1 MLDVVAAPP
10 PKPAANAAPASSA
23 RSVEKD
29 DAGFQGRLREALDL
43 PPEGDP
49 AQNIQAAPK
58 TLASA
63 NEKIPAANIAKAP
76 EGIAGTDAAGL
87 PPPAEALPPVELIPT
102 ALPAAFEAIA
112 PLTLPVIDSAVAAAQ
127 ADQALA
133 QIAPSP
139 ANVPTEL
146 VGMPLAS
153 GAILGQPSAD
163 QPGMPLQDAVLGD
176 GAQPVSTAPPM
187 TGSAVAAPTQSD
199 KGADKGAV
207 ALPPSQ
213 TAGMGAAATNTAAQ
227 LLEGAPPAAGDAAA
241 PSLPALVA
249 KDLLAKDQG
258 SPEWVLQ
265 DTFAN
270 ALAAGP
276 VQAVAGVA
284 AQKSQA
290 AGGAEA
296 PLPPALVATDLL
308 TKDQVPPDQALQ
320 DTLANVLAT
329 APAQAAAGAAAL
341 KPQAAGN
348 TSKREPI
355 APAEAALAATRPAEA
370 ASRLAQAFNA
380 TEAAADMKLVMAA
393 ETAEASLRLASLEAP
408 NPTGAKPS
416 GEARAEAVPM
426 AAFGFAPTDGMA
438 PRAEA
443 ALPSTN
449 LREAP
454 APMPARQLAP
464 VLVSLALGS
473 RDEALTIALDPVE
486 LGRVEVSIGQG
497 KEAGQ
502 VRIVA
507 ERPETLALLQRDQR
521 ELDRALNQSGLGDM
535 ARSLSFSLA
544 SDQGRHQ
551 QQGSAHGRGQRASMT
566 ISGVEA
572 DRAMSALP
580 ALYRNPN
587 ALIDIAV

>member
-1 MLDVVAAPP
+1 MLEAVAAPP
-10 PKPAANAAPASSA
+10 PKPAANAAQASSA

-29 DAGFQGRLREALDL
+29 DAGFQGALREALDL
-43 PPEGDP
+43 PPEGDR

-63 NEKIPAANIAKAP
+63 NENTPAANVAKAP

-87 PPPAEALPPVELIPT
+87 PPPAEAVPPVELIPT
-102 ALPAAFEAIA
+102 ALPAAFEANA
-112 PLTLPVIDSAVAAAQ
+112 PLTLPVIDRAVAAAQ

-153 GAILGQPSAD
+153 GAILGQPLAD
-163 QPGMPLQDAVLGD
+163 QPGMPLQDTVLGD
-176 GAQPVSTAPPM
+176 AAQSVSTAPPM
-187 TGSAVAAPTQSD
+187 TGSAVAALTQSD

-227 LLEGAPPAAGDAAA
+227 LLEGAPPA
-241 PSLPALVA
+241 LVA
-249 KDLLAKDQG
+249 K
-258 SPEWVLQ
+258 
-265 DTFAN
+265 
-270 ALAAGP
+270 
-276 VQAVAGVA
+276 
-284 AQKSQA
+284 
-290 AGGAEA
+290 
-296 PLPPALVATDLL
+296 DLL

-320 DTLANVLAT
+320 DTIANVLAT

-355 APAEAALAATRPAEA
+355 APAEAALAATKPAEA
-370 ASRLAQAFNA
+370 ASLLARAFNT
-380 TEAAADMKLVMAA
+380 TEAAAEMKLVMAS
-393 ETAEASLRLASLEAP
+393 ETAEAGLHLASLEAP
-408 NPTGAKPS
+408 KNVGAKPS
-416 GEARAEAVPM
+416 GETRAEAVPM
-426 AAFGFAPTDGMA
+426 AAYGFAPTDGMA
-438 PRAEA
+438 PRTEA
-443 ALPSTN
+443 PIPSTQA
-449 LREAP
+449 RELP

-464 VLVSLALGS
+464 VVVSLALG
-473 RDEALTIALDPVE
+473 RGDEALTIALDPVE

-502 VRIVA
+502 IRIVA

-544 SDQGRHQ
+544 SDQGRQ
-551 QQGSAHGRGQRASMT
+551 QHHGSAHGRGQRASMT
-566 ISGVEA
+566 IGGVEA
-572 DRAMSALP
+572 DRAMPILP
-580 ALYRNPN
+580 APLRNPN

>member
-23 RSVEKD
+23 RGVEKD
-29 DAGFQGRLREALDL
+29 DSGFQGRLREALDL

-63 NEKIPAANIAKAP
+63 NENIPAANIAKAP
-76 EGIAGTDAAGL
+76 EGFAGTDAAGL

-146 VGMPLAS
+146 VGMRLAS
-153 GAILGQPSAD
+153 GAILGEPSAD

-176 GAQPVSTAPPM
+176 AAQPVSTAPPM
-187 TGSAVAAPTQSD
+187 TGSAVA
-199 KGADKGAV
+199 
-207 ALPPSQ
+207 
-213 TAGMGAAATNTAAQ
+213 TNTAAQ
-227 LLEGAPPAAGDAAA
+227 LLEGAPPA
-241 PSLPALVA
+241 LVA
-249 KDLLAKDQG
+249 K
-258 SPEWVLQ
+258 
-265 DTFAN
+265 
-270 ALAAGP
+270 
-276 VQAVAGVA
+276 
-284 AQKSQA
+284 
-290 AGGAEA
+290 
-296 PLPPALVATDLL
+296 DLL

-370 ASRLAQAFNA
+370 ASLLARAFNT
-380 TEAAADMKLVMAA
+380 TEAAAEMKLVMAS
-393 ETAEASLRLASLEAP
+393 ETAEAGLHLASLEAP
-408 NPTGAKPS
+408 KNVGAKPS

-426 AAFGFAPTDGMA
+426 AAFGLTQTDGMA

-551 QQGSAHGRGQRASMT
+551 HQGSAHGRGQRASMT

>member
-23 RSVEKD
+23 RGVEKD
-29 DAGFQGRLREALDL
+29 DSGFQGRLREALDL

-163 QPGMPLQDAVLGD
+163 QPGMPLQDTVLGD

-241 PSLPALVA
+241 P
-249 KDLLAKDQG
+249 
-258 SPEWVLQ
+258 
-265 DTFAN
+265 
-270 ALAAGP
+270 
-276 VQAVAGVA
+276 
-284 AQKSQA
+284 
-290 AGGAEA
+290 
-296 PLPPALVATDLL
+296 LPPALVAKDLL

-370 ASRLAQAFNA
+370 ASLLARAFNT
-380 TEAAADMKLVMAA
+380 TEAAAEMKLVMAS
-393 ETAEASLRLASLEAP
+393 ETAEAGLHLASLEAP
-408 NPTGAKPS
+408 KNVGAKPS

-443 ALPSTN
+443 ALPSAN

>member
-1 MLDVVAAPP
+1 MLEAVAAPP
-10 PKPAANAAPASSA
+10 PKPAANAAQASSA

-29 DAGFQGRLREALDL
+29 DAGFQGVLREALDL
-43 PPEGDP
+43 PPEGDR

-63 NEKIPAANIAKAP
+63 NENIPAANVAKAP

-87 PPPAEALPPVELIPT
+87 PPPAEAVPPVELIPT

-112 PLTLPVIDSAVAAAQ
+112 PLTLPVIDRAVAAAQ

-139 ANVPTEL
+139 ANAPTEL

-153 GAILGQPSAD
+153 GAILGQPLAD
-163 QPGMPLQDAVLGD
+163 QPGMPLQDTILGD
-176 GAQPVSTAPPM
+176 AAQAVPTAPPM
-187 TGSAVAAPTQSD
+187 TGSAV
-199 KGADKGAV
+199 
-207 ALPPSQ
+207 
-213 TAGMGAAATNTAAQ
+213 ATNTAAQ
-227 LLEGAPPAAGDAAA
+227 LLEGAPPA
-241 PSLPALVA
+241 LVA
-249 KDLLAKDQG
+249 K
-258 SPEWVLQ
+258 
-265 DTFAN
+265 
-270 ALAAGP
+270 
-276 VQAVAGVA
+276 
-284 AQKSQA
+284 
-290 AGGAEA
+290 
-296 PLPPALVATDLL
+296 DLL

-355 APAEAALAATRPAEA
+355 APAEAALAATKPAEA
-370 ASRLAQAFNA
+370 ASLLARAFNT
-380 TEAAADMKLVMAA
+380 TEAAAEMKLVMAS
-393 ETAEASLRLASLEAP
+393 ETAEAGLHLASLEAP
-408 NPTGAKPS
+408 KNVGAKPS
-416 GEARAEAVPM
+416 GETRAEAVPM
-426 AAFGFAPTDGMA
+426 VAYGFAQTDGMA
-438 PRAEA
+438 PRTEA
-443 ALPSTN
+443 SVPSTQARD
-449 LREAP
+449 LP

-464 VLVSLALGS
+464 VVVSLVLG
-473 RDEALTIALDPVE
+473 RGDEALTIALDPVE

-502 VRIVA
+502 IRIVA

-544 SDQGRHQ
+544 SDQGRQ
-551 QQGSAHGRGQRASMT
+551 QHHGSAHGRGQRASMT
-566 ISGVEA
+566 IGGAEA
-572 DRAMSALP
+572 DRAMPILP
-580 ALYRNPN
+580 APLRNPN

>member
-1 MLDVVAAPP
+1 
-10 PKPAANAAPASSA
+10 
-23 RSVEKD
+23 
-29 DAGFQGRLREALDL
+29 
-43 PPEGDP
+43 
-49 AQNIQAAPK
+49 
-58 TLASA
+58 
-63 NEKIPAANIAKAP
+63 
-76 EGIAGTDAAGL
+76 
-87 PPPAEALPPVELIPT
+87 
-102 ALPAAFEAIA
+102 
-112 PLTLPVIDSAVAAAQ
+112 
-127 ADQALA
+127 
-133 QIAPSP
+133 
-139 ANVPTEL
+139 
-146 VGMPLAS
+146 
-153 GAILGQPSAD
+153 
-163 QPGMPLQDAVLGD
+163 
-176 GAQPVSTAPPM
+176 
-187 TGSAVAAPTQSD
+187 
-199 KGADKGAV
+199 
-207 ALPPSQ
+207 
-213 TAGMGAAATNTAAQ
+213 MGAAATNTAAQ

-241 PSLPALVA
+241 P
-249 KDLLAKDQG
+249 
-258 SPEWVLQ
+258 
-265 DTFAN
+265 
-270 ALAAGP
+270 
-276 VQAVAGVA
+276 
-284 AQKSQA
+284 
-290 AGGAEA
+290 
-296 PLPPALVATDLL
+296 LPPALVAKDLL

-370 ASRLAQAFNA
+370 ASLLARAFNT
-380 TEAAADMKLVMAA
+380 TEAAAEMKLVMAS
-393 ETAEASLRLASLEAP
+393 ETAEAGLHLASLEAP
-408 NPTGAKPS
+408 KNVGAKPS

-443 ALPSTN
+443 ALPSAN

>member
-1 MLDVVAAPP
+1 MLEAVAAPP
-10 PKPAANAAPASSA
+10 PKPAANAAQASSA

-29 DAGFQGRLREALDL
+29 DAGFQGALREALDL
-43 PPEGDP
+43 PPEGDR

-58 TLASA
+58 ILASA
-63 NEKIPAANIAKAP
+63 NENTPAANVAKAL

-87 PPPAEALPPVELIPT
+87 PPPAEAVPPVELIPT

-112 PLTLPVIDSAVAAAQ
+112 PLTLPVIDRAVAAAQ
-127 ADQALA
+127 PDLALA

-153 GAILGQPSAD
+153 GAILGQPLAD
-163 QPGMPLQDAVLGD
+163 QPGMPLQDTVLGD
-176 GAQPVSTAPPM
+176 AAQSVSTAPPM
-187 TGSAVAAPTQSD
+187 TASAVAALTQSD

-213 TAGMGAAATNTAAQ
+213 TAVMGAAATNTAAQ

-241 PSLPALVA
+241 PLPPALVA
-249 KDLLAKDQG
+249 KDLL
-258 SPEWVLQ
+258 
-265 DTFAN
+265 
-270 ALAAGP
+270 
-276 VQAVAGVA
+276 
-284 AQKSQA
+284 
-290 AGGAEA
+290 
-296 PLPPALVATDLL
+296 
-308 TKDQVPPDQALQ
+308 TKDQVQPDQSLQ
-320 DTLANVLAT
+320 DTIANVLAT
-329 APAQAAAGAAAL
+329 APAQAAGGAAAL

-355 APAEAALAATRPAEA
+355 APAEAALAATKPAEA
-370 ASRLAQAFNA
+370 ASLLARAFNT
-380 TEAAADMKLVMAA
+380 TEAAAEMKLVMAS
-393 ETAEASLRLASLEAP
+393 ETAEAGLHLASLEAP
-408 NPTGAKPS
+408 KNVGAKPS
-416 GEARAEAVPM
+416 GETRAEAVPM
-426 AAFGFAPTDGMA
+426 AAYGFAPTDGMA
-438 PRAEA
+438 PRTEA
-443 ALPSTN
+443 PIPSTQA
-449 LREAP
+449 RELP

-464 VLVSLALGS
+464 VVVSLALG
-473 RDEALTIALDPVE
+473 RGDEALTIALDPVE

-502 VRIVA
+502 IRIVA

-544 SDQGRHQ
+544 SDQGRQ
-551 QQGSAHGRGQRASMT
+551 QHHGSAHGRGQRASMT
-566 ISGVEA
+566 IGGVEA
-572 DRAMSALP
+572 DRAMPILP
-580 ALYRNPN
+580 APLRNPN

>member
-10 PKPAANAAPASSA
+10 PKPPANAAEASSA

-43 PPEGDP
+43 PAEDVRAPAMQATPKPAEPAAETKPE
-49 AQNIQAAPK
+49 AQSARALESMAATETVQMPLA
-58 TLASA
+58 TEAPHAAEASDLASA
-63 NEKIPAANIAKAP
+63 AIA
-76 EGIAGTDAAGL
+76 
-87 PPPAEALPPVELIPT
+87 PPALPPGNAP
-102 ALPAAFEAIA
+102 IA
-112 PLTLPVIDSAVAAAQ
+112 PGVL
-127 ADQALA
+127 
-133 QIAPSP
+133 
-139 ANVPTEL
+139 
-146 VGMPLAS
+146 PLA
-153 GAILGQPSAD
+153 GIIAAGQPLAD
-163 QPGMPLQDAVLGD
+163 QPGLALQDAVLGD
-176 GAQPVSTAPPM
+176 GAQPVSTAPPR

-199 KGADKGAV
+199 NYVNKGAV
-207 ALPPSQ
+207 APPGHQ
-213 TAGMGAAATNTAAQ
+213 TAVTGAIATNKAAQ
-227 LLEGAPPAAGDAAA
+227 LLEGSPPASGDATAQI
-241 PSLPALVA
+241 PSALVA
-249 KDLLAKDQG
+249 TDLLAKDQG

-276 VQAVAGVA
+276 AQAEAGVA

-290 AGGAEA
+290 AAGAEA

-308 TKDQVPPDQALQ
+308 TKGQVQSEMALQ
-320 DTLANVLAT
+320 HTLANALA
-329 APAQAAAGAAAL
+329 AGPAQATAGVAPQ
-341 KPQAAGN
+341 KPQAGGSAA
-348 TSKREPI
+348 KPDPI
-355 APAEAALAATRPAEA
+355 TPAEAALAASRPAEA
-370 ASRLAQAFNA
+370 ASQLAQAFNA

-426 AAFGFAPTDGMA
+426 AAFGLTPTDGMA

-443 ALPSTN
+443 ALPSTT

-454 APMPARQLAP
+454 APMPSRQLAP

-551 QQGSAHGRGQRASMT
+551 HQGSAHGRGQRASMT